1 MDEMVAVEALQEQLL
16 NLSKPLAAL
25 DLPLLDAHGAT
36 LASDLLVDE
45 IPVIRSGQLIDST
58 QIALAASLGLDRL
71 PCRPH
76 PRVVIISAGDDLV
89 EPGSKLAD
97 AEDEFE
103 SNSWFLTTF
112 AREVGAHA
120 FRVHTI
126 PETAEQLKLVI
137 EDQLVRADLIV
148 ISGESKDESFDLI
161 TSVISTLGEIKIVT
175 PNLAESSKHSFGLIG
190 PDKTPVVALPGDP
203 ISAYISNE
211 LFIRP
216 MIRNMMGLY
225 DIHRPITRATLT
237 NDVASDSG
245 KHAFIR
251 AILSTD
257 NPNRRLVTALPNQDD
272 LIGLSDATGLIV
284 MSEEA
289 TSFKAGEEVDVL
301 MLERRFN

>member
-1 MDEMVAVEALQEQLL
+1 MDEMVTVGAFQEQLL

-45 IPVIRSGQLIDST
+45 KPVIRSGQLIDST

-97 AEDEFE
+97 ADDEFE

-161 TSVISTLGEIKIVT
+161 TSVISTLGEIQIVT
-175 PNLAESSKHSFGLIG
+175 PKLAESSKHSFGLIG
-190 PDKTPVVALPGDP
+190 PDKTPVVVLPGDP
-203 ISAYISNE
+203 ISNFLSAE

-216 MIRNMMGLY
+216 MITKM
-225 DIHRPITRATLT
+225 LT
-237 NDVASDSG
+237 GVNTDKPNKKVKLTKSVTSPSGVASYIRGELNAEGQVSPLADQESLMTLSKANCLITLGEKEEKLNSGDSVN
-245 KHAFIR
+245 
-251 AILSTD
+251 ILK
-257 NPNRRLVTALPNQDD
+257 LNQD
-272 LIGLSDATGLIV
+272 
-284 MSEEA
+284 
-289 TSFKAGEEVDVL
+289 
-301 MLERRFN
+301 RR

>member
-1 MDEMVAVEALQEQLL
+1 MDEMVTVGAFQEQLL
-16 NLSKPLAAL
+16 NLSKPLTAL

-45 IPVIRSGQLIDST
+45 KPVIRSGQLIDST

-97 AEDEFE
+97 ADDEFE

-161 TSVISTLGEIKIVT
+161 TSVISTLGEIQIVT
-175 PNLAESSKHSFGLIG
+175 PKLAESSKHSFGLIG
-190 PDKTPVVALPGDP
+190 PDKTPVVVLPGDP
-203 ISAYISNE
+203 ISNFLSAE

-216 MIRNMMGLY
+216 MITKM
-225 DIHRPITRATLT
+225 LT
-237 NDVASDSG
+237 GVNTDKPNKKVKLTKSVTSPSGVASYIRGELNADGQVSPLADQESLMTLSKANCLITLGEKEEKLNSG
-245 KHAFIR
+245 DLVN
-251 AILSTD
+251 ILK
-257 NPNRRLVTALPNQDD
+257 LNQD
-272 LIGLSDATGLIV
+272 I
-284 MSEEA
+284 
-289 TSFKAGEEVDVL
+289 
-301 MLERRFN
+301 R

>member
-148 ISGESKDESFDLI
+148 ISGESKDDSFDLI

-190 PDKTPVVALPGDP
+190 PDKTPVVVLPGDP
-203 ISAYISNE
+203 ISNFLSAE
-211 LFIRP
+211 LFIGP
-216 MIRNMMGLY
+216 MIKKMLTGVNKESQSKKVKLTKS
-225 DIHRPITRATLT
+225 ITSPLGKVSYIRGDLNADGQVSPLVDQESLITLSKA
-237 NDVASDSG
+237 NCLIRIGEKEEKLNSG
-245 KHAFIR
+245 
-251 AILSTD
+251 D
-257 NPNRRLVTALPNQDD
+257 LVNIVKLNQD
-272 LIGLSDATGLIV
+272 
-284 MSEEA
+284 
-289 TSFKAGEEVDVL
+289 
-301 MLERRFN
+301 RF